1 MWNRRTTKRGVH
13 LTTTKEPGWLSLA
26 IIGVFEFYNNSHRI
40 SIPTP
45 KAQPRARA
53 GAGGGIV
60 GHVQKQPRAFADRGL
75 RPSPPQVRWPSVS
88 VSDIHIY
95 VFLYVLLTRHN
106 SPNSDIKPNSDK
118 IIFGLNA
125 P

>member
-1 MWNRRTTKRGVH
+1 MCTNGYLEEKTAASDVAANPGFPQCWSYNTKSTAKSTR
-13 LTTTKEPGWLSLA
+13 
-26 IIGVFEFYNNSHRI
+26 
-40 SIPTP
+40 
-45 KAQPRARA
+45 
-53 GAGGGIV
+53 GGGGGLV

-75 RPSPPQVRWPSVS
+75 RPFPPQVRWPSVS